1 MNILET
7 WKNKIIFG
15 YYHHPAFIRPER
27 EDAGFSVRLFANGTL
42 LYQTYCLNVK
52 CEPTI
57 LASGRATLSEVSV
70 SRITRIL
77 AGYAREIDA
86 LPEYTNNGSCD
97 GAFYDFVFSGKFVST
112 LNIQRT
118 DFAEIMQ
125 EHPMYYEKYR
135 FDRADENLILDVFT
149 KIADVIKQDGVL
161 LYLHHLEAGNEKIY

>member
-57 LASGRATLSEVSV
+57 LASGRATLYEVSV
-70 SRITRIL
+70 SRITRFL
-77 AGYAREIDA
+77 AGDAREIDA

-97 GAFYDFVFSGKFVST
+97 GAFYDFVFIRKIPLRYGGRKSHLGRFHQNCGCDQAGRRASVSSSPGG
-112 LNIQRT
+112 R
-118 DFAEIMQ
+118 
-125 EHPMYYEKYR
+125 K
-135 FDRADENLILDVFT
+135 
-149 KIADVIKQDGVL
+149 
-161 LYLHHLEAGNEKIY
+161 